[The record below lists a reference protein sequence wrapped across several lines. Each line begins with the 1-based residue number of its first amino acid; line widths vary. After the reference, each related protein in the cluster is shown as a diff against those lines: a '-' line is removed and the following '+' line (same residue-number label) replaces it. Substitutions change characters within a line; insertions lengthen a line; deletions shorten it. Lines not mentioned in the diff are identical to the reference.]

1 VSDGITEGITHRLS
15 QLPSLD
21 KVISSSSVRGY
32 KGKEVDAQTVAREL
46 DVRAVVIAS
55 MVQSGENIRLSVK
68 LVDGKDNNILWGN
81 NYIRPRSS
89 LYEMEEYLSMEIA
102 DAMGIQLTGEEG
114 ERLTRR
120 YTEDSEAHDAYL
132 KGQAGYAKGTSDGYL
147 GAISY
152 FEKAIE
158 QDSDYAPAYVALGRA
173 YYVAARGAGAISNQE
188 AMPRAA
194 AAAEQA
200 VELDNTLGLAHA
212 VLGDVQR
219 SFHWDFLEAE
229 KEYQLAI
236 ELDPNDARAYEGY
249 ASLMAVL
256 GRHDQ
261 SITLAKRAQQVD
273 PRSAS
278 PRYTL
283 GRLLMGARQYE
294 EAEQQLLASLDIT
307 PNYQQAYGVLS
318 SKYEMTGEYEKAA
331 SARQRKWVL
340 AGATEEGVVGIQDAL
355 EDALATSG
363 VEGYWQWILDY
374 LINEDENAQLGEIAE
389 VYGHLGDKDQAF
401 EILEKAYQERSGI
414 MIYLNAYPWFDPLR
428 DDPRFQDLL
437 RRMNLE
443 P

>member
-1 VSDGITEGITHRLS
+1 MAAAAAPAKRSYFWPVVAGGVVVVLALALFWPSTVTAPEEAIESIAVLPFENRSGDPEFEYVSDGITEGITHRLS

-55 MVQSGENIRLSVK
+55 MVQSGENIRLSVE

-132 KGQAGYAKGTSDGYL
+132 KGQAVYAKGTSDGYL

-158 QDSDYAPAYVALGRA
+158 QDSDYAPAYAALGRA
-173 YYVAARGAGAISNQE
+173 YYVAARGAGAISYQE

-219 SFHWDFLEAE
+219 SFHWDFLEA
-229 KEYQLAI
+229 
-236 ELDPNDARAYEGY
+236 
-249 ASLMAVL
+249 
-256 GRHDQ
+256 
-261 SITLAKRAQQVD
+261 
-273 PRSAS
+273 
-278 PRYTL
+278 
-283 GRLLMGARQYE
+283 
-294 EAEQQLLASLDIT
+294 
-307 PNYQQAYGVLS
+307 
-318 SKYEMTGEYEKAA
+318 
-331 SARQRKWVL
+331 
-340 AGATEEGVVGIQDAL
+340 
-355 EDALATSG
+355 
-363 VEGYWQWILDY
+363 
-374 LINEDENAQLGEIAE
+374 
-389 VYGHLGDKDQAF
+389 
-401 EILEKAYQERSGI
+401 
-414 MIYLNAYPWFDPLR
+414 
-428 DDPRFQDLL
+428 
-437 RRMNLE
+437 
-443 P
+443 